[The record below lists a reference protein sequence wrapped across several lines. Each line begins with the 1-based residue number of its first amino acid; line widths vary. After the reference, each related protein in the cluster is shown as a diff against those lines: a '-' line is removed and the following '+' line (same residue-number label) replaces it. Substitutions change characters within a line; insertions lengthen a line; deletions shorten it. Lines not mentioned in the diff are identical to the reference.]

1 MEKILKGFSTF
12 VLLLD
17 LSLKGQMYT
26 FSLNQNVKGGKLA
39 NIYTF
44 EGRGKSLEY
53 FGIHS
58 IKCNKSAF
66 NTLEIIYTYTSSR
79 WKYTKHTRTTVYCF
93 SPIIPEP

>member
-1 MEKILKGFSTF
+1 MENILKGFSTF

-66 NTLEIIYTYTSSR
+66 NTLEIIYTYTIQGGSTPNIPGPR
-79 WKYTKHTRTTVYCF
+79 CTV
-93 SPIIPEP
+93 SVQ